1 MTKKMPT
8 ATAEKVYDVLCKFSD
23 AVSSYAERETFIFH
37 FGVLSNTSSDYV
49 LTCMDGARR
58 TFFCKKDGRMWVDG
72 QGVGRTN
79 SILRKI
85 SEEMISKKEIDNSIS
100 SAN

>member
-1 MTKKMPT
+1 MKKMPT
-8 ATAEKVYDVLCKFSD
+8 ATAEKVYDVLCKFAD

-49 LTCMDGARR
+49 LNCMDGSRR
-58 TFFCKKDGRMWVDG
+58 TFYCKPDGRMWVDG

-85 SEEMISKKEIDNSIS
+85 SEEMMLKKEENCEIS
-100 SAN
+100 SAS